1 MIMTYLG
8 SMTRSRRFHMRRPV
22 FGALAALTLVMSVPM
37 AARAQ
42 TTPAQPN
49 PADHPPLAVGAV
61 APDFELPGAT
71 RYGVLS
77 KPVKLSDFK
86 GETVVLAFYF
96 KARTK
101 G

>member
-1 MIMTYLG
+1 
-8 SMTRSRRFHMRRPV
+8 MRRLF
-22 FGALAALTLVMSVPM
+22 FGATTALALVASVPV

-42 TTPAQPN
+42 TPTAPVPAQ
-49 PADHPPLAVGAV
+49 HPPLNVGDV

>member
-1 MIMTYLG
+1 
-8 SMTRSRRFHMRRPV
+8 MRRLM
-22 FGALAALTLVMSVPM
+22 FGAATALALITSVPV
-37 AARAQ
+37 AARGQ
-42 TTPAQPN
+42 TTAPV
-49 PADHPPLAVGAV
+49 PADHPPLNVGDV

>member
-1 MIMTYLG
+1 
-8 SMTRSRRFHMRRPV
+8 MRRLMYGV
-22 FGALAALTLVMSVPM
+22 STALALITCAPVT
-37 AARAQ
+37 ARAQ
-42 TTPAQPN
+42 TGAPVPAE
-49 PADHPPLAVGAV
+49 HPPLAVGAV

-77 KPVKLSDFK
+77 KPVKLSDYK
-86 GETVVLAFYF
+86 GEIVVLAFYF

>member
-1 MIMTYLG
+1 
-8 SMTRSRRFHMRRPV
+8 MRRHL
-22 FGALAALTLVMSVPM
+22 FGVTAALALIMSAPV

-42 TTPAQPN
+42 TTPAPV
-49 PADHPPLAVGAV
+49 PAEHPPLAIGAV

-86 GETVVLAFYF
+86 GETVVLAFF
-96 KARTK
+96 FRARTK

>member
-1 MIMTYLG
+1 
-8 SMTRSRRFHMRRPV
+8 MRRV
-22 FGALAALTLVMSVPM
+22 MTGAAMAAALLVMPV

-42 TTPAQPN
+42 VTPA
-49 PADHPPLAVGAV
+49 PADHPPLEIGAV

-71 RYGVLS
+71 RYGVLDR
-77 KPVKLSDFK
+77 PVKLSDYK
-86 GETVVLAFYF
+86 GETVVLAFFF